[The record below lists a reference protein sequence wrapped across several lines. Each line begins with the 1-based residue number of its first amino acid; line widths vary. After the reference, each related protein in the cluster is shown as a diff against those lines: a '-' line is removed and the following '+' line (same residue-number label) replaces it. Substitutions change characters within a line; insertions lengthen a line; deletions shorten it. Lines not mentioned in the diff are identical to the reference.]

1 MRLKKNIGKFIYGI
15 CLLCLGFYCTEST
28 CQVFTE
34 TYNNLLKHF
43 QDTVVSLTSTENI
56 IVRGIDNKMFVRTN
70 LFEGNVNIQVDK
82 KYVLSKEENCFLL
95 RSPAL
100 DSKENISLL
109 IGKFRNDTVYYKTF
123 RNESLP
129 APSIYIGH
137 VNLSAIKKLTLNDI
151 QMADSVFILFKN
163 TLVGSSEWLKIKR
176 FTVGYK
182 YGTYYISHDNFGNRI
197 TLKTKSVLMGLKP
210 GQEVSI
216 NILAEGSGSVKKEVP
231 LLYFKIQ

>member
-1 MRLKKNIGKFIYGI
+1 VAFNCI
-15 CLLCLGFYCTEST
+15 ESPG
-28 CQVFTE
+28 QVFTE
-34 TYNNLLKHF
+34 AYDNLLKHF

-56 IVRGIDNKMFVRTN
+56 IIRGIDNKMFVRSN
-70 LFEGNVNIQVDK
+70 LFAGNITIQVDK
-82 KYVLSKEENCFLL
+82 KYILSREENCFLL
-95 RSPAL
+95 RSPDL
-100 DSKENISLL
+100 DSRENISLL
-109 IGKFRNDTVYYKTF
+109 IGKFGNDTVYYKTF

-182 YGTYYISHDNFGNRI
+182 YGTYYISHDNFGNKI